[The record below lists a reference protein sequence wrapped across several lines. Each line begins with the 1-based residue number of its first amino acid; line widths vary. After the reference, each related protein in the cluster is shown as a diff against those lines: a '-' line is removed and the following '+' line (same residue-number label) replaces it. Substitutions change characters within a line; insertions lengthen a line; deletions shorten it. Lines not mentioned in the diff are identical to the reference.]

1 MYLKPYIWAINP
13 LVRGTVAS
21 QREPMVTEKMITVS
35 GVIGIKMKIAPINV
49 RPRYIKESKYFFD
62 KNFLN
67 NQLLESQKC

>member
-35 GVIGIKMKIAPINV
+35 GVIGIKMKIAPIKV
-49 RPRYIKESKYFFD
+49 RPRYIKESK
-62 KNFLN
+62 
-67 NQLLESQKC
+67 